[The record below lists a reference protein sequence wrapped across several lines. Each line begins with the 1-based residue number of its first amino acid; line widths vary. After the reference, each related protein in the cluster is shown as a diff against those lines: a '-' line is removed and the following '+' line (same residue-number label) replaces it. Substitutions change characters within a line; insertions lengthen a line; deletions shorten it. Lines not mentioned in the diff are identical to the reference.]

1 MPITPSEFVEN
12 LNDPNKVFLSYAAK
26 ISSVK
31 FTLLLEH
38 FADKADD
45 VFYYCEPERNI
56 SFLSFDKLT
65 KQSFQSGEF
74 NKLSSEIT
82 ALKSKLVTNHKDYE
96 NFNLPVFILSAKF
109 PIKRSSNEWKDFGDI
124 DFIVPKII
132 LYQNANDCFL
142 VANSF
147 SESFSNQGFF
157 NDFLEHEAELVY
169 KLEAKLTEKKL
180 GKTLIE
186 RIDSEK
192 SDADWINKITD
203 IVANIKNN
211 NLEKVVISR
220 RVESE
225 IKSPISWQQTIE
237 KLNVT
242 YPTCANFL
250 YKSFNSIFFG
260 STPEVLINFSQN
272 KFSTEALAGSIK
284 RGNTIENDKLLEQNL
299 LNSEKNQKEHQA
311 VIDHIKN
318 AINSFTS
325 EIKIEENPVVKKLPN
340 IQHLQ
345 TNIGGTLKENT
356 DMFSVISSMFP
367 TPAVCGIPKDQSLK
381 MIEQTE
387 KFDRGLFSGVIG
399 WFNAE
404 DYGEFFVTIRSALV
418 RENKLYAYAGCGM
431 LDSSDPGEEFEET
444 ELKLK
449 PILSLFDYANKS

>member
-109 PIKRSSNEWKDFGDI
+109 PIKSRSEEWKDFGDI

-132 LYQNANDCFL
+132 LYQNSNDCFL
-142 VANSF
+142 VANLF
-147 SESFSNQGFF
+147 SESFSNQGYFS
-157 NDFLEHEAELVY
+157 DFLEHEAELIY
-169 KLEAKLTEKKL
+169 KLEAKLATKNFDRTTIEK
-180 GKTLIE
+180 
-186 RIDSEK
+186 IDS
-192 SDADWINKITD
+192 DANDAAWIENISGVISNFKNNKI
-203 IVANIKNN
+203 
-211 NLEKVVISR
+211 EKIVISR
-220 RVESE
+220 RIENE
-225 IKSPISWQQTIE
+225 IKSGLSWQKTIE
-237 KLNVT
+237 QLNNK
-242 YPTCANFL
+242 YPSCANFL
-250 YKSFNSIFFG
+250 YKSTNSIFFG

-272 KFSTEALAGSIK
+272 NFSTESLAGSIK
-284 RGNTIENDKLLEQNL
+284 RGETVEKDKILEQEL
-299 LNSEKNQKEHQA
+299 LKSEKNQKEHQA
-311 VIDHIKN
+311 VVDHIKN
-318 AINSFTS
+318 AINNFVS
-325 EIKIEENPVVKKLPN
+325 EINVVESPVIKKLPN

-345 TNIGGTLKENT
+345 TNIDGTLKENT
-356 DMFSVISSMFP
+356 DMFSVISNIFP
-367 TPAVCGIPKDQSLK
+367 TPAVCGIPKELSLE

-387 KFDRGLFSGVIG
+387 KFDRGLFSGIIG
-399 WFNAE
+399 WFNAD

-418 RENKLYAYAGCGM
+418 RENKLYAYAGCG
-431 LDSSDPGEEFEET
+431 LLEESDPREEFEET
-444 ELKLK
+444 QLKLK
-449 PILSLFDYANKS
+449 PILSLFNDANKS

>member
-109 PIKRSSNEWKDFGDI
+109 PIKSISEEWKDFGDI

-142 VANSF
+142 VANLF
-147 SESFSNQGFF
+147 SESFFNQGYFS
-157 NDFLEHEAELVY
+157 DFLEHEAELIY
-169 KLEAKLTEKKL
+169 KLEAKLTTKNFDRTTIEK
-180 GKTLIE
+180 
-186 RIDSEK
+186 IDS
-192 SDADWINKITD
+192 DANDAAWIENISGV
-203 IVANIKNN
+203 ISNIKNN
-211 NLEKVVISR
+211 KIEKVVISR
-220 RVESE
+220 RIENE
-225 IKSPISWQQTIE
+225 IKSGLSWQKTIE
-237 KLNVT
+237 QLNNK
-242 YPTCANFL
+242 YPSCANFL
-250 YKSFNSIFFG
+250 YKSTNSIFFG

-272 KFSTEALAGSIK
+272 NFSTESLAGSIK
-284 RGNTIENDKLLEQNL
+284 RGETVEKDKILEQEL
-299 LNSEKNQKEHQA
+299 LKSKKNQKEHQA
-311 VIDHIKN
+311 VVDHIKN
-318 AINSFTS
+318 AINNFVS
-325 EIKIEENPVVKKLPN
+325 EINVVESPVIKKLPN

-345 TNIGGTLKENT
+345 TNIDGTLKENT
-356 DMFSVISSMFP
+356 DMFSVISNIFP
-367 TPAVCGIPKDQSLK
+367 TPAVCGIPKELSLE

-387 KFDRGLFSGVIG
+387 KFDRGLFSGIIG
-399 WFNAE
+399 WFNAD

-418 RENKLYAYAGCGM
+418 RENKLYAYAGCG
-431 LDSSDPGEEFEET
+431 LLEESDPREEFEET
-444 ELKLK
+444 QLKLK
-449 PILSLFDYANKS
+449 PILSLFNDASKS